1 MLEEQHLKHG
11 EPLATLQASM
21 KHFIEDD
28 NVDDDQANAL
38 LAALAGFDE
47 KHYPKLLE
55 FVSNVRFSSPYPNCF
70 ASF

>member
-1 MLEEQHLKHG
+1 
-11 EPLATLQASM
+11 M